1 MSEVIAKKYVVRLD
15 AEERA
20 RLEALIGKGK
30 HSASTILKARI
41 LLKADIS
48 EAGEAWSDGRIVKAL
63 DTSLATVH
71 RVRQCLVEEGLD
83 AALSRKPRARPS
95 IPRIFDGEKEARLI
109 TLACSKP
116 PAGHAKWSLRLL
128 EQKVVELGIVSK
140 ASDNT
145 IGRTLK
151 KTFSN
156 RT

>member
-1 MSEVIAKKYVVRLD
+1 MSEVVVKKYVVRLT
-15 AEERA
+15 AEERTQ
-20 RLEALIGKGK
+20 LEEVISKGK
-30 HSASTILKARI
+30 RPATMILKARI

-48 EAGEAWSDGRIVKAL
+48 DAGEGWSDGRIVKAL
-63 DTSLATVH
+63 NTSLATVH
-71 RVRQCLVEEGLD
+71 RTRQCLVEEGLE
-83 AALSRKPRARPS
+83 AALARKPRARPS
-95 IPRIFDGEKEARLI
+95 IPLIFDGEKEARLI

-116 PAGHAKWSLRLL
+116 PPGHAKWSLRLL
-128 EQKVVELGIVSK
+128 EQKVVELGIVTR

>member
-1 MSEVIAKKYVVRLD
+1 MPEIVLEKYIVRL
-15 AEERA
+15 APEERA
-20 RLEALIGKGK
+20 RLEEIIGTGK
-30 HSASTILKARI
+30 RPAAMILWARI

-48 EAGEAWSDGRIVKAL
+48 DAGEGWCDSRIVKAL
-63 DTSLATVH
+63 DTSLATIH
-71 RVRQCLVEEGLD
+71 RTRQRLVKEGLD
-83 AALSRKPRARPS
+83 AALTRKPRARPS
-95 IPRIFDGEKEARLI
+95 IPLIFDGEKEARLI

-128 EQKVVELGIVSK
+128 EQMVVELGIVTK